1 MADLFEREG
10 PPTLPDPVDKRDLDD
25 LGARLE
31 AAKER
36 HGPRARQAASS
47 ALAQGTRHAFEI
59 AATTLVGGGIGWM
72 LDRWLATGPWLLL
85 LFFLLGVA
93 AGFWNL
99 LKAVGREA
107 RAVRKDG
114 PEPKQDDQG

>member
-10 PPTLPDPVDKRDLDD
+10 PTALSDPADKHDLDNIE
-25 LGARLE
+25 ARLQ
-31 AAKER
+31 AAKAR
-36 HGPRARQAASS
+36 HAPQPNEAASS

-72 LDRWLATGPWLLL
+72 LDRWLATGPWMFLLFLLL
-85 LFFLLGVA
+85 GIS

-99 LKAVGREA
+99 LKAVSKEA
-107 RAVRKDG
+107 RAVRGDRSG
-114 PEPKQDDQG
+114 ETNDQG